1 MQNLIFMIIILVII
15 FITDV
20 PGMLNTTAA
29 QHIKDTTPLSPSRA
43 KRQIDSKML
52 LGEEG
57 WVLIEHKGQ
66 HYLLRQTQSGKLILT
81 K

>member
-1 MQNLIFMIIILVII
+1 MIIIIVII
-15 FITDV
+15 FITDQ
-20 PGMLNTTAA
+20 PDMHNTLAA
-29 QHIKDTTPLSPSRA
+29 TKNANAPLSPTRT
-43 KRQIDSKML
+43 KRQIDSRTL

-57 WVLIEHKGQ
+57 WALIEHNGQ

>member
-1 MQNLIFMIIILVII
+1 MH
-15 FITDV
+15 
-20 PGMLNTTAA
+20 NTLATTKKANA
-29 QHIKDTTPLSPSRA
+29 QLSPTRT
-43 KRQIDSKML
+43 KRQIDSRTL

-57 WVLIEHKGQ
+57 WALIEHNGQ

>member
-1 MQNLIFMIIILVII
+1 MH
-15 FITDV
+15 
-20 PGMLNTTAA
+20 NTLAA
-29 QHIKDTTPLSPSRA
+29 CKKDNAPLSPSRT
-43 KRQIDSKML
+43 KRLIDSKVL

-57 WVLIEHKGQ
+57 WALIEHNGQ

>member
-1 MQNLIFMIIILVII
+1 MIIIIVII
-15 FITDV
+15 FITDR
-20 PGMLNTTAA
+20 PDMHNTLA
-29 QHIKDTTPLSPSRA
+29 TTKKANAPLSPTRT
-43 KRQIDSKML
+43 KRQIDSRTL

-57 WVLIEHKGQ
+57 WALIEHNGQ